1 MFKME
6 FESPG
11 YLYLLLV
18 LVPMIAWYVWKRKST
33 TASLRVSSTDA
44 FLSVPKSYKYYI
56 LHLPFLLRV
65 ASLALLIVA
74 LARPQITNNKVDKN
88 VEGIDIVMAM
98 DISKSMIAQDLK
110 PDRLEAAKR
119 VGAEFVASRPN
130 DNIGV
135 VVFSGV
141 SFTLTPLTT
150 DKAAIVSM
158 MNTINSDM
166 VDVGGT
172 AIGMGLANAVNRI
185 KDSQSKSKVI
195 ILLTDGSNNAG
206 EIDPLTAAEL
216 AKAFGIRVYTIGV
229 GTKGVA
235 PFPVQTPFGI
245 RMEMMQ
251 VDIDEAT
258 LKQISQATDG
268 VYFRA
273 TDNKSLA
280 NIYKEIDKLEKTKIL
295 VEEYTSRSE
304 EYLPWVI
311 GAFILLLC
319 EILLRLTVL
328 RHNP

>member
-1 MFKME
+1 ME

-18 LVPMIAWYVWKRKST
+18 LVPMIAWYIWKRKRT
-33 TASLRVSSTDA
+33 TASMQISSA
-44 FLSVPKSYKYYI
+44 EVFLTVPKSYKYYI
-56 LHLPFLLRV
+56 LHLPFVLRC
-65 ASLALLIVA
+65 AALALLIVA
-74 LARPQITNNKVDKN
+74 LARPQTTNNKVNRN

-110 PDRLEAAKR
+110 PDRLEAAKK

-135 VVFSGV
+135 VVFSGA

-150 DKAAIVSM
+150 DKSAIVSM

-185 KDSQSKSKVI
+185 KDSQAKSKVI

-216 AKAFGIRVYTIGV
+216 AKTFGIRVYTIGV
-229 GTKGVA
+229 GSKGMA

-258 LKQISQATDG
+258 LQQISKATDG
-268 VYFRA
+268 AYFRA

-280 NIYKEIDKLEKTKIL
+280 NIYKEIDKLEKTKIT
-295 VEEYTSRSE
+295 VEEYTSKSE
-304 EYLPWVI
+304 EYLPWLI
-311 GAFILLLC
+311 GAFLLLLC
-319 EILLRLTVL
+319 EVLLRLTVL

>member
-1 MFKME
+1 ME

-18 LVPMIAWYVWKRKST
+18 LVPMIAWYVWKRKHT
-33 TASLRVSSTDA
+33 TASLQISNTDV

-56 LHLPFLLRV
+56 LHLPFVLRL
-65 ASLALLIVA
+65 AALALLIVA
-74 LARPQITNNKVDKN
+74 LARPQTTNNKVNRN

-110 PDRLEAAKR
+110 PDRLEAAKK

-135 VVFSGV
+135 VVFSGA

-150 DKAAIVSM
+150 DKTAIVSM

-185 KDSQSKSKVI
+185 KDSQAKSKVI

-216 AKAFGIRVYTIGV
+216 AKTFGVRVYTIGV
-229 GTKGVA
+229 GTKGMA

-258 LKQISQATDG
+258 LQQISKTTDG
-268 VYFRA
+268 AYFRA

-295 VEEYTSRSE
+295 VEEYTSKSE
-304 EYLPWVI
+304 EYLPWLF
-311 GAFILLLC
+311 GALILLLC
-319 EILLRLTVL
+319 EILLRMTVL

>member
-1 MFKME
+1 ME

-11 YLYLLLV
+11 YLYFLLV
-18 LVPMIAWYVWKRKST
+18 LVPMIAWYVWRRKRT
-33 TASLRVSSTDA
+33 TASMQMSSTEA
-44 FLSVPKSYKYYI
+44 FVSVPKSYKYYI
-56 LHLPFLLRV
+56 LHLPFVLRL
-65 ASLALLIVA
+65 AALALLIVA
-74 LARPQITNNKVDKN
+74 LARPQTTNNKVNKN

-98 DISKSMIAQDLK
+98 DISGSMMAQDLK
-110 PDRLEAAKR
+110 PDRLEAAKM

-135 VVFSGV
+135 VVFSGA

-150 DKAAIVSM
+150 DKTAIVSM
-158 MNTINSDM
+158 MNTINSGM
-166 VDVGGT
+166 IEVNGT

-185 KDSQSKSKVI
+185 KDSQAKSKVI
-195 ILLTDGSNNAG
+195 ILLTDGSNNTG

-216 AKAFGIRVYTIGV
+216 AKTFGIRVYTIGV
-229 GTKGVA
+229 GTKGMA
-235 PFPVQTPFGI
+235 PFPVQTPFGM
-245 RMEMMQ
+245 RMEMVP

-280 NIYKEIDKLEKTKIL
+280 NIYKEIDKLEKTKIS
-295 VEEYTSRSE
+295 VEEYTSKSE

-311 GAFILLLC
+311 WAFILLLC
-319 EILLRLTVL
+319 EVLLRMTIL